1 MHLLKGMFKHMIT
14 SKQRAFLRGLA
25 NKIDATVQ
33 VGKGG
38 INDNMIA
45 LVRDTLEKKELIK
58 IHVLENAFSDT
69 RDVCHELSE
78 IINAE
83 EVQVIG
89 SKFVLYKESR
99 ENKKIDLN
107 KLIVREDKP
116 KDAKKPQVKPLH
128 KAKAAAEKERKK
140 SLADKK
146 KRDKFFK
153 EQRYKSYKG

>member
-1 MHLLKGMFKHMIT
+1 MIT

-38 INDNMIA
+38 INDNMIQ
-45 LVRDTLEKKELIK
+45 LVRDTLEKKDLIK
-58 IHVLENAFSDT
+58 IHVLENAFSET
-69 RDVCHELSE
+69 RDVCHELAE

-116 KDAKKPQVKPLH
+116 KEAKKPAVKPLH
-128 KAKAAAEKERKK
+128 KAKANAEKERKK
-140 SLADKK
+140 ALADKK
-146 KRDKFFK
+146 KKDKFFK
-153 EQRYKSYKG
+153 EQRYKSYKK

>member
-1 MHLLKGMFKHMIT
+1 MIT

-25 NKIDATVQ
+25 NKIDASVQ

-38 INDNMIA
+38 INDNMIG

-58 IHVLENAFSDT
+58 IHVLENAFSET
-69 RDVCHELSE
+69 RDVCHELAE

-116 KDAKKPQVKPLH
+116 KQEKKPDVKPLH
-128 KAKAAAEKERKK
+128 KAKAAAAKERKRV
-140 SLADKK
+140 SENKK

-153 EQRYKSYKG
+153 EQRYQSYKK

>member
-1 MHLLKGMFKHMIT
+1 MIT

-25 NKIDATVQ
+25 NKIDASVQ

-38 INDNMIA
+38 INDNMIG

-99 ENKKIDLN
+99 ENKRIDLN
-107 KLIVREDKP
+107 KLIVKSEESV
-116 KDAKKPQVKPLH
+116 KKTKTNVKPLH
-128 KAKAAAEKERKK
+128 KAKANAAKERKRQEEN
-140 SLADKK
+140 KK

-153 EQRYKSYKG
+153 EQRRKSYSQRG

>member
-1 MHLLKGMFKHMIT
+1 MFKPMIT

-33 VGKGG
+33 IGKGG
-38 INDNMIA
+38 INDNMIQ

-58 IHVLENAFSDT
+58 IHVLENSFSDP

-99 ENKKIDLN
+99 EHKKINLN
-107 KLIVREDKP
+107 KLTVKTEDSAP
-116 KDAKKPQVKPLH
+116 KSKPQVKPLH
-128 KAKAAAEKERKK
+128 KAKANAVKERKRQEEN
-140 SLADKK
+140 KK

-153 EQRYKSYKG
+153 EQRRKSYSQRG

>member
-1 MHLLKGMFKHMIT
+1 MIT

-25 NKIDATVQ
+25 NKIDASVQ

-38 INDNMIA
+38 INDNMIG
-45 LVRDTLEKKELIK
+45 LVRDILEKKELIK

-107 KLIVREDKP
+107 KLMVKTEQQKNEKP
-116 KDAKKPQVKPLH
+116 KVKPLH
-128 KAKAAAEKERKK
+128 KAKAAADKERRKI
-140 SLADKK
+140 AENKK

-153 EQRYKSYKG
+153 EQRYKSYRKG

>member
-1 MHLLKGMFKHMIT
+1 MIT

-25 NKIDATVQ
+25 NKIDASVQ

-58 IHVLENAFSDT
+58 IHVLENAFSDA
-69 RDVCHELSE
+69 RDVCRQLSG

-99 ENKKIDLN
+99 EHKKIDLN
-107 KLIVREDKP
+107 KLIVKNEDTP
-116 KDAKKPQVKPLH
+116 A
-128 KAKAAAEKERKK
+128 KAKAAVKPLYKAKANAAKERKRQEEN
-140 SLADKK
+140 KK

-153 EQRYKSYKG
+153 EQRRKSYSQRG